1 MCTNIAKQITVEGT
15 GKGAT
20 GWFAVKQANVSYD
33 HPFEAPMDHALNID
47 FVNEAQGPGARAGR
61 GVGRSVRAEPG
72 GNDPLRAGRGGPRR
86 IRGVGGSNHQ
96 VLCLHFRD
104 LIGPSG
110 LRYVLDRRRI
120 GIEHRASAAS

>member
-47 FVNEAQGPGARAGR
+47 FVNEAQGPGARVA
-61 GVGRSVRAEPG
+61 VELDAASARSLVETILSVLDEA
-72 GNDPLRAGRGGPRR
+72 DRGGF
-86 IRGVGGSNHQ
+86 V
-96 VLCLHFRD
+96 
-104 LIGPSG
+104 
-110 LRYVLDRRRI
+110 
-120 GIEHRASAAS
+120 E